1 MPQMTEQMSDWWWVL
16 LCHKVPSPVLL
27 KVLWYRRANY
37 ASSDQ
42 FWVWEKVQA
51 RDLVALPRLQMHS
64 KWLVLLLQ
72 PLW

>member
-1 MPQMTEQMSDWWWVL
+1 MVGVAL
-16 LCHKVPSPVLL
+16 LQGTQPVLL
-27 KVLWYRRANY
+27 KVLQYKRANY

-51 RDLVALPRLQMHS
+51 QDLVALSRLQMRS
-64 KWLVLLLQ
+64 KWLALLLQ